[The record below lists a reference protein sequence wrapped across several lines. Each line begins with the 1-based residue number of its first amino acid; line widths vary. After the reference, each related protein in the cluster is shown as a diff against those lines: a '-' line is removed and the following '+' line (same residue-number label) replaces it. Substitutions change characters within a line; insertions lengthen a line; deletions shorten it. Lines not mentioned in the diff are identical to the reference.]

1 MTQVQKYLF
10 WIIFFGLG
18 IAYISDFF
26 LYWSAPVPWIDI
38 PLHFLG
44 GVWAAL
50 LFVPF
55 FTRLFHRQTMENL
68 WERALIVVLIVSFA
82 AFIGVLWELQEFL
95 VVKLFGFS
103 LQPGIADTMG
113 DLTMDMIGGL
123 FMALLIMKPEKKL
136 A

>member
-1 MTQVQKYLF
+1 M
-10 WIIFFGLG
+10 
-18 IAYISDFF
+18 
-26 LYWSAPVPWIDI
+26 PWIDI